1 MKNSFHCTCCNSSL
15 VLKYLNEKKQMLICS
30 NKNVKYLYN
39 LFSVYS
45 LLILKKYKNLFLKKE
60 T

>member
-30 NKNVKYLYN
+30 NKNVKYYIIYL
-39 LFSVYS
+39 VYIPS
-45 LLILKKYKNLFLKKE
+45 
-60 T
+60 